1 MGDWEK
7 CSMNTRTGSQFV
19 QIYVTVV
26 VIVNRSLMRQQAAD
40 WEWAITKFREGRNG
54 DAQGFRL
61 VHLVT
66 KQLSE

>member
-1 MGDWEK
+1 MVVWEE
-7 CSMNTRTGSQFV
+7 CSLNAWTGSQFA

-26 VIVNRSLMRQQAAD
+26 VIVDHSLMWQQAAD
-40 WEWAITKFREGRNG
+40 WAWAITKFREGRNG
-54 DAQGFRL
+54 DVQSFRL